1 MLQEKENA
9 KEQANAKGIFLK
21 GCTRQWT
28 EAQTLEGG
36 RGWVEG
42 GGVGIGF
49 ALVQRTKINSASCR
63 LAPLTLYVPISSV
76 KWGNNNIYA
85 M

>member
-9 KEQANAKGIFLK
+9 KEQANAKGTFLK

-42 GGVGIGF
+42 GGVGVRF
-49 ALVQRTKINSASCR
+49 ALVQRTKINSASSLLWTWPTYSLC
-63 LAPLTLYVPISSV
+63 AYFIC
-76 KWGNNNIYA
+76 KMG
-85 M
+85 